1 MIDRHRVR
9 TEISVDPVRGQRQV
23 VVGGL
28 LVVGDIDGGQP
39 VGDITFVPFD
49 QQLFLVGAAAD
60 ADPLARQ
67 RLPVGVGPVVVLRH
81 LQRDI
86 VEPVGGEVVLL
97 LALLGHG
104 DIGDERVHLTGIDL
118 HEILRP
124 VGSEGFE
131 AQPEDIGD
139 QIGEIDLGADQCPV
153 VGGME
158 PQRRSGGG
166 RTRDHEGA
174 RSRMACDTFAA
185 MASTLSVRTRV
196 DCSGERSKTCP
207 SAVRTSLPTSP
218 PLPQAAVTSATV
230 ARTAASIPHRRP
242 VRAEPMMFP

>member
-1 MIDRHRVR
+1 VTAQTRR
-9 TEISVDPVRGQRQV
+9 TNQAPGF
-23 VVGGL
+23 
-28 LVVGDIDGGQP
+28 
-39 VGDITFVPFD
+39 GDITFVPFD

-60 ADPLARQ
+60 TDALARQ

-86 VEPVGGEVVLL
+86 AEPVGGEVVLL

-104 DIGDERVHLTGIDL
+104 DTGDERVHLTGIDL

-174 RSRMACDTFAA
+174 PIPDGLRHFRGDGVDLVGAHPRRLLGREVED
-185 MASTLSVRTRV
+185 LSVGGADLVADLAAAAAGGRHQRHGGQDRGQYSAPPVGSGRTHGVFPEFV
-196 DCSGERSKTCP
+196 DVWG
-207 SAVRTSLPTSP
+207 
-218 PLPQAAVTSATV
+218 
-230 ARTAASIPHRRP
+230 
-242 VRAEPMMFP
+242 